1 MTKLFIFY
9 ISGGII
15 NVGNKCD
22 ARSGHGSA
30 RSLRRVRM
38 GRQGNCFHP
47 NGVFNCILGHDP
59 AQVPIP
65 TKGREGIPFLPSDLP
80 EDQEHTGTFKQAETN
95 KFSPLATLFVEGYRE
110 AESIIK
116 SLPDGH
122 VTDDER
128 PLISQEIER
137 SLKITTQDEIVYM
150 ERYLA
155 FLGTT
160 GTVGPLLGLF
170 GTVWGIMDAFY
181 GIGLKGTGD
190 IGALAPGL
198 AAALINTISG
208 LFVAIPAVIA
218 YNYFADK
225 IRDIA
230 IRCDSFSMEFLSYL
244 ERNLLRRKL

>member
-1 MTKLFIFY
+1 MFAISAVPGLGTGVLGLF
-9 ISGGII
+9 GETGWVGKGIVAI
-15 NVGNKCD
+15 LMGFSIVSWAMILLKYQF
-22 ARSGHGSA
+22 
-30 RSLRRVRM
+30 LRRAEKES
-38 GRQGNCFHP
+38 
-47 NGVFNCILGHDP
+47 HDFLHDFRR
-59 AQVPIP
+59 
-65 TKGREGIPFLPSDLP
+65 TKNIDELMRR
-80 EDQEHTGTFKQAETN
+80 AEAK
-95 KFSPLATLFVEGYRE
+95 KFSPLSTLFLEGYRE

-116 SLPDGH
+116 TLPNGN
-122 VTDDER
+122 VTEEER

-137 SLKITTQDEIVYM
+137 SLRITTQDEIVYM

-181 GIGLKGTGD
+181 GIGLKGAGD
-190 IGALAPGL
+190 IGSLAPGL

-244 ERNLLRRKL
+244 ERNMLRRKS

>member
-1 MTKLFIFY
+1 MLAIAAVPGLGTGVLGLF
-9 ISGGII
+9 GETGWVGKGIVI
-15 NVGNKCD
+15 ILLGFSIVSWAMILLKYQF
-22 ARSGHGSA
+22 
-30 RSLRRVRM
+30 LRRAEKESHA
-38 GRQGNCFHP
+38 FLA
-47 NGVFNCILGHDP
+47 VFRK
-59 AQVPIP
+59 
-65 TKGREGIPFLPSDLP
+65 TKKLDDLAR
-80 EDQEHTGTFKQAETN
+80 HAES
-95 KFSPLATLFVEGYRE
+95 KKYSPLATLFTEGLRE
-110 AESIIK
+110 AESIVK
-116 SLPDGH
+116 SLPDGQ
-122 VTDDER
+122 VTDEER

-170 GTVWGIMDAFY
+170 GTVWGIMEAFY
-181 GIGLKGTGD
+181 GIGLKGAGD

-230 IRCDSFSMEFLSYL
+230 IRCDSFSMEFLSFI
-244 ERNLLRRKL
+244 ERRLLRGKS

>member
-1 MTKLFIFY
+1 MLAIAAMPGLGSGALGLF
-9 ISGGII
+9 GETGWVGKGIVFI
-15 NVGNKCD
+15 LMGFSIVSWAMILLKYQF
-22 ARSGHGSA
+22 
-30 RSLRRVRM
+30 LRRAERESHAFLAAY
-38 GRQGNCFHP
+38 RK
-47 NGVFNCILGHDP
+47 
-59 AQVPIP
+59 
-65 TKGREGIPFLPSDLP
+65 TKNIEDLSR
-80 EDQEHTGTFKQAETN
+80 HAES
-95 KFSPLATLFVEGYRE
+95 KKYSPLATLFLEGLRE
-110 AESIIK
+110 TESIIK
-116 SLPDGH
+116 SLPDGK
-122 VTDDER
+122 VTDEER
-128 PLISQEIER
+128 PLISQEVER

-181 GIGLKGTGD
+181 GIGLKGAGD

-244 ERNLLRRKL
+244 ERNLLRRKS

>member
-1 MTKLFIFY
+1 MFAIAAVPGLGTGVLGLFAETTWVAR
-9 ISGGII
+9 GIVI
-15 NVGNKCD
+15 ILLGFSVVSWAMILLKYQY
-22 ARSGHGSA
+22 
-30 RSLRRVRM
+30 LRRAEKESHAFLSAFRK
-38 GRQGNCFHP
+38 
-47 NGVFNCILGHDP
+47 
-59 AQVPIP
+59 
-65 TKGREGIPFLPSDLP
+65 TKNVNELLD
-80 EDQEHTGTFKQAETN
+80 HAES
-95 KFSPLATLFVEGYRE
+95 KKYSPLATLFLEGYHE
-110 AESIIK
+110 AESIVK
-116 SLPDGH
+116 TYPDGK
-122 VTDDER
+122 VSEDEQAAV
-128 PLISQEIER
+128 SQEIER
-137 SLKITTQDEIVYM
+137 QLKVTTQDEIVYM

-160 GTVGPLLGLF
+160 GTVGPLVGLF

-181 GIGLKGTGD
+181 GIGLKGAGD

-244 ERNLLRRKL
+244 ERHLIRRRS

>member
-1 MTKLFIFY
+1 MLAISAVPGLGAGVFGLF
-9 ISGGII
+9 GETGWVGKGIVI
-15 NVGNKCD
+15 ILLGFSVVSWAMILLKYQF
-22 ARSGHGSA
+22 
-30 RSLRRVRM
+30 LRRAERESHAFLSAF
-38 GRQGNCFHP
+38 RK
-47 NGVFNCILGHDP
+47 
-59 AQVPIP
+59 
-65 TKGREGIPFLPSDLP
+65 TKNIDDL
-80 EDQEHTGTFKQAETN
+80 FKQAET
-95 KFSPLATLFVEGYRE
+95 KKYSPLATLFIEGYRE
-110 AESIIK
+110 AESIIRT
-116 SLPDGH
+116 LPDGK
-122 VTDDER
+122 VTEDER
-128 PLISQEIER
+128 PLISQELER
-137 SLKITTQDEIVYM
+137 SLKITAQDEIVYM

-181 GIGLKGTGD
+181 GIGLKGAGD

-230 IRCDSFSMEFLSYL
+230 IRCDSFSMEFLSFI
-244 ERNLLRRKL
+244 ERNLLRRRS

>member
-1 MTKLFIFY
+1 MLAISAVPGLGMGVIGLFAET
-9 ISGGII
+9 GWVARGIVI
-15 NVGNKCD
+15 ILLGFSVVSWAMILLKYQF
-22 ARSGHGSA
+22 
-30 RSLRRVRM
+30 LRRAEKESHAFLAAFRK
-38 GRQGNCFHP
+38 
-47 NGVFNCILGHDP
+47 
-59 AQVPIP
+59 
-65 TKGREGIPFLPSDLP
+65 TKNTAEA
-80 EDQEHTGTFKQAETN
+80 FKHAEA
-95 KFSPLATLFVEGYRE
+95 KKYSPLATLFVEGYKE
-110 AESIIK
+110 AEAIVK
-116 SLPDGH
+116 SFPEGK
-122 VTDDER
+122 VTDEDR

-137 SLKITTQDEIVYM
+137 SLRITTQDEVVYM

-181 GIGLKGTGD
+181 GIGLKGAGD

-198 AAALINTISG
+198 AAALINTITG

-230 IRCDSFSMEFLSYL
+230 IRCDSFSMEFLSFI
-244 ERNLLRRKL
+244 ERSMLRRKS

>member
-1 MTKLFIFY
+1 MLAISAVPGLGAGVFGLF
-9 ISGGII
+9 GETGWVGKGIVI
-15 NVGNKCD
+15 ILLGFSVVSWAMILLKYQF
-22 ARSGHGSA
+22 
-30 RSLRRVRM
+30 LRRAERESHAFLSAF
-38 GRQGNCFHP
+38 RK
-47 NGVFNCILGHDP
+47 
-59 AQVPIP
+59 
-65 TKGREGIPFLPSDLP
+65 TKNIDDL
-80 EDQEHTGTFKQAETN
+80 FKQAET
-95 KFSPLATLFVEGYRE
+95 KKYSPLATLFIEGYRE
-110 AESIIK
+110 AESIIRT
-116 SLPDGH
+116 LPDGK
-122 VTDDER
+122 VTEDER
-128 PLISQEIER
+128 PLISQELER
-137 SLKITTQDEIVYM
+137 SLKITAQDEIVYM

-181 GIGLKGTGD
+181 GIGLKGAGD

-230 IRCDSFSMEFLSYL
+230 IRCDSFSMEFLSFI
-244 ERNLLRRKL
+244 ERHLLRGRA